1 LLNMAN
7 HLYFAYGSC
16 MNLRD
21 IRRTTPA
28 EFVSAATLFDY
39 KLAFTRYSKGRKG
52 GVADVVKASGDY
64 VEGVLFRIK
73 DLKALDARE
82 GAPYCYK
89 RGKVKVLVHETM
101 KFVNVWTYEVV
112 NKEGYEIEP
121 SEHYKRLIKEGA
133 QQFLSKEYVIDLE
146 DNLSRFRAPYDL
158 SEEFANDYD
167 YRLNSLRERLLF

>member
-1 LLNMAN
+1 MGN

-28 EFVSAATLFDY
+28 EFISAATLFDY
-39 KLAFTRYSKGRKG
+39 RLAFTRYSKGRRG
-52 GVADVVKASGDY
+52 GVADVVKSSGDY
-64 VEGVLFRIK
+64 VEGVLFKIQ

-89 RGKVKVLVHETM
+89 RQKVKVLVHGSM

-112 NKEGYEIEP
+112 RKEEYEIKP
-121 SEHYKRLIKEGA
+121 SEAYKRLIREGA
-133 QQFLSKEYVIDLE
+133 QQFLSKDYIVDLE
-146 DNLSRFRAPYDL
+146 ANLKRFRAPYDL
-158 SEEFANDYD
+158 NDCFDRDYD
-167 YRLNSLRERLLF
+167 YRTNSLKERLLF